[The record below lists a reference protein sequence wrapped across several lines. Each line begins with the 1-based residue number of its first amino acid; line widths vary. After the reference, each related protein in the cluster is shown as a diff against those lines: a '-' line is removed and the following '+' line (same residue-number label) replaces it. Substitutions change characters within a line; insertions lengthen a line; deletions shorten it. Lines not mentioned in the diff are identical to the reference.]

1 MLCPYTK
8 NWDILSNGREYISR
22 NCLDVIANNTWRYK
36 LLHVEIIFNSCYN
49 WIQLYY
55 SESHRRN
62 LFAWLVGGSVV
73 VLNFFVKNV
82 NPKKWKSM
90 QRFFI
95 RVKLFLN
102 SVVSL
107 SLSLFNQIK
116 EVKNH
121 WLSIAVNSLTHYP
134 FGMKKFFFFLF
145 QHFI

>member
-1 MLCPYTK
+1 M
-8 NWDILSNGREYISR
+8 GEYISR

-62 LFAWLVGGSVV
+62 LFAWLVVV
-73 VLNFFVKNV
+73 SLCSISLWKMSTR
-82 NPKKWKSM
+82 KKWKSM

-102 SVVSL
+102 SVV